1 MKVYAMKPSN
11 NAVFRLFLLLTTLH
25 MLWVT
30 WGFLSE
36 GVAAATSL
44 SWIFHLSAWGFY
56 AFLYS
61 LIVVLPAWLASLFL
75 RAYPRL
81 LAALAIVLSSA
92 GLMFIKSDLMIY
104 DLYRF
109 HFNGFIWNLMTT
121 KGGLASLGTSGGTY
135 VSIAGSVLLVAMIQT
150 IFWIISVRHPQF
162 KLARISAI
170 VIWILAPILFVIQGL
185 IYGIS
190 DVKNIGA
197 VLDTAEVYP
206 FYQHVLIRSLA
217 ARYGMDIERRHDHRL
232 SVDTARLHYPLQAIN
247 YQSVNHPPNIV
258 IFAAESLRW
267 DRLTPEI
274 MPNSWQLG
282 QQGSLFTQHYS
293 SGNGTRE
300 GLFGMFY
307 GLYGS
312 YWASFLHAQQSPLL
326 MDRLQ
331 SLGYQFDLRTSAK
344 FSYPEFN
351 KTLFAKFSLAD
362 LHEADESMSP
372 WQRDEWNA
380 SQQIAFLKQRDR
392 SKPFMSFF
400 FFESTHARY
409 DFPDQAVVASPYLG
423 DVNYWGM
430 SRASLQPRIGE
441 FKNRYSNA
449 AHWIDMQIGRVLEEL
464 RTQGLLENTIII
476 ITGDHG
482 EEFLEKGNWGHNST
496 FVEEQTHVPMVVW
509 MPGRTHAEIEHVSS
523 HLDISPTLLQA
534 LGAPADASSYSLGRN
549 IYETQQRD
557 FIVVSDWRTIGV
569 LTNDMKYR
577 IAYQQNGIKHYV
589 PTGRNDEVLDAEQQ
603 AALTAE
609 HQPQLL
615 QAIKNCSRF
624 MASFKD

>member
-1 MKVYAMKPSN
+1 MKPSN
-11 NAVFRLFLLLTTLH
+11 HAVFRLFLLLTTLH

-30 WGFLSE
+30 WGFFSE
-36 GVAAATSL
+36 GVAAATHI
-44 SWIFHLSAWGFY
+44 SWLFHLSAWGFY

-61 LIVVLPAWLASLFL
+61 LIAVLPAWLSSIFL
-75 RAYPRL
+75 KRHSRL
-81 LAALAIVLSSA
+81 LAALAVGLTSA

-109 HFNGFIWNLMTT
+109 HFNGFVWNLMTT
-121 KGGLASLGTSGGTY
+121 KGGMASLGTSGATY
-135 VSIAGSVLLVAMIQT
+135 IAIAWSVLLVLSLQLL
-150 IFWIISVRHPQF
+150 FWFMSLRLEQVT
-162 KLARISAI
+162 LARRSA
-170 VIWILAPILFVIQGL
+170 VAVWLVAPLMFATQGL

-206 FYQHVLIRSLA
+206 FYQQILMRKLA
-217 ARYGMDIERRHDHRL
+217 ARFGMEIERNHSHNHRL
-232 SVDTARLHYPLQAIN
+232 SVDTARLHYPLQPLN
-247 YQSVNHPPNIV
+247 YQAVDHPPNIV

-274 MPNSWQLG
+274 MPNAWQLG
-282 QQGSLFTQHYS
+282 QEGALFTQHYS

-351 KTLFAKFSLAD
+351 KTLFAKFPLAD
-362 LHEADESMSP
+362 LHEADEGMNP
-372 WQRDEWNA
+372 WRRDEWNA
-380 SQQIAFLKQRDR
+380 SQQIVFLKQRDR

-449 AHWIDMQIGRVLEEL
+449 AHWIDMQIGRVLQEL
-464 RTQGLLENTIII
+464 RAQGLLENTIII

-496 FVEEQTHVPMVVW
+496 FVEEQTHVPMVMW
-509 MPGRTHAEIEHVSS
+509 MPGQPHTEIKNVTS
-523 HLDISPTLLQA
+523 HLDISPTLLQV
-534 LGAPADASSYSLGRN
+534 LGAPADASAYSLGRN
-549 IYETQQRD
+549 IFSTQQRD

-569 LTNDMKYR
+569 MTDNMKYR
-577 IAYQQNGIKHYV
+577 IAYQQNGMKHYV
-589 PTGRNDEVLDAEQQ
+589 PTGRDDAVLNAEQQ
-603 AALTAE
+603 AARTEE

-624 MASFKD
+624 LASFKD

>member
-1 MKVYAMKPSN
+1 MKPSN
-11 NAVFRLFLLLTTLH
+11 HAVFRLFLLLTTLH

-30 WGFLSE
+30 WGFFSE
-36 GVAAATSL
+36 GVAAATHI
-44 SWIFHLSAWGFY
+44 SWLFHLSAWGFY

-61 LIVVLPAWLASLFL
+61 LIAVLPVWLSSIFL
-75 RAYPRL
+75 KRHSRL
-81 LAALAIVLSSA
+81 LAALAVGLTSA

-109 HFNGFIWNLMTT
+109 HFNGFVWNLMTT
-121 KGGLASLGTSGGTY
+121 KGGMASLGTSGATY
-135 VSIAGSVLLVAMIQT
+135 IAIAWSVLLVLSLQLL
-150 IFWIISVRHPQF
+150 FWFMSLRLEQVT
-162 KLARISAI
+162 LARRSA
-170 VIWILAPILFVIQGL
+170 VAVWLVAPLMFATQGL

-206 FYQHVLIRSLA
+206 FYQQILMRKLA
-217 ARYGMDIERRHDHRL
+217 ARFGMEIERNRSHNHRL
-232 SVDTARLHYPLQAIN
+232 SVDTARLHYPLQPLN
-247 YQSVNHPPNIV
+247 YQAVDHPPNIV

-274 MPNSWQLG
+274 MPNAWQLG
-282 QQGSLFTQHYS
+282 QEGALFTQHYS

-351 KTLFAKFSLAD
+351 KTLFAKFPLAD
-362 LHEADESMSP
+362 LHEADEGMNP
-372 WQRDEWNA
+372 WRRDEWNA
-380 SQQIAFLKQRDR
+380 SQQIVFLKQRDR

-449 AHWIDMQIGRVLEEL
+449 AHWIDMQIGRVLQEL
-464 RTQGLLENTIII
+464 RAQGLLENTIII

-496 FVEEQTHVPMVVW
+496 FVEEQTHVPMVMW
-509 MPGRTHAEIEHVSS
+509 MPGQPHTEIRNVTS
-523 HLDISPTLLQA
+523 HLDISPTLLQV
-534 LGAPADASSYSLGRN
+534 LGAPADASAYSLGRN
-549 IYETQQRD
+549 IFSTQQRD

-569 LTNDMKYR
+569 MTDNMKYR
-577 IAYQQNGIKHYV
+577 IAYQQNGMKHYV
-589 PTGRNDEVLDAEQQ
+589 PTGRDDAVLNAEQQ
-603 AALTAE
+603 AARTEE

-624 MASFKD
+624 LASFKD

>member
-1 MKVYAMKPSN
+1 MKPSN
-11 NAVFRLFLLLTTLH
+11 HAVFRLFLLLTTLH

-30 WGFLSE
+30 WGFFSE
-36 GVAAATSL
+36 GVAAATHI
-44 SWIFHLSAWGFY
+44 SWLFHLSAWGFY

-61 LIVVLPAWLASLFL
+61 LIAVLPAWLSSIFL
-75 RAYPRL
+75 KRHSRL
-81 LAALAIVLSSA
+81 LAALAVGLTSA

-109 HFNGFIWNLMTT
+109 HFNGFVWNLMTT
-121 KGGLASLGTSGGTY
+121 KGGMASLGTSGATY
-135 VSIAGSVLLVAMIQT
+135 IAIAWSVLLVLSLQLL
-150 IFWIISVRHPQF
+150 FWFMSLRLEQAT
-162 KLARISAI
+162 LARRSA
-170 VIWILAPILFVIQGL
+170 VAVWLVATLMFATQGL

-206 FYQHVLIRSLA
+206 FYQQILMRKLA
-217 ARYGMDIERRHDHRL
+217 ARFGMEIERNRSHNHRL
-232 SVDTARLHYPLQAIN
+232 SVDTARLHYPLQPLN
-247 YQSVNHPPNIV
+247 YQAVDHPPNIV

-274 MPNSWQLG
+274 MPNAWQLG
-282 QQGSLFTQHYS
+282 QEGALFTQHYS

-351 KTLFAKFSLAD
+351 KTLFAKFPLAD
-362 LHEADESMSP
+362 LHEADEGMNP
-372 WQRDEWNA
+372 WRRDEWNA
-380 SQQIAFLKQRDR
+380 SQQIVFLKQRDR

-449 AHWIDMQIGRVLEEL
+449 AHWIDMQIGRVLQEL
-464 RTQGLLENTIII
+464 RAQGLLENTIII

-496 FVEEQTHVPMVVW
+496 FVEEQTHVPMVMW
-509 MPGRTHAEIEHVSS
+509 MPGQPHTEIKNVTS
-523 HLDISPTLLQA
+523 HLDISPTLLQV
-534 LGAPADASSYSLGRN
+534 LGAPADASAYSLGRN
-549 IYETQQRD
+549 IFSTQQRD

-569 LTNDMKYR
+569 MTDNMKYR
-577 IAYQQNGIKHYV
+577 IAYQQNGMKHYV
-589 PTGRNDEVLDAEQQ
+589 PTGRDDAVLNAEQQ
-603 AALTAE
+603 AARTEE

-624 MASFKD
+624 LASFKD

>member
-1 MKVYAMKPSN
+1 MKSSN
-11 NAVFRLFLLLTTLH
+11 HAAFRLFLLLTTFH

-30 WGFLSE
+30 WGFFSE
-36 GVAAATSL
+36 GTAVATPV
-44 SWIFHLSAWGFY
+44 SWLFHVCAWGFY

-61 LIVVLPAWLASLFL
+61 LIALSPAWLAGVLIK
-75 RAYPRL
+75 RHPKL
-81 LAALAIVLSSA
+81 LAGLAIGLTSA

-109 HFNGFIWNLMTT
+109 HFNGFVWNLMTT
-121 KGGLASLGTSGGTY
+121 KGGMSSLGTSGGTY
-135 VSIAGSVLLVAMIQT
+135 VSIAWSVTLVILIQSLLWVASTRLAQST
-150 IFWIISVRHPQF
+150 IPKR
-162 KLARISAI
+162 SA
-170 VIWILAPILFVIQGL
+170 VFLFLLAPLLFVVQGL

-190 DVKNIGA
+190 DVKNVGA

-206 FYQHVLIRSLA
+206 FYRQVLMRSLA
-217 ARYGMDIERRHDHRL
+217 ARFGMDIERHHNHRL
-232 SVDTARLHYPLQAIN
+232 SVDTARLHYPLQPIH
-247 YQSVNHPPNIV
+247 YQPVKNPPNIV

-274 MPNSWQLG
+274 MPTTWQLG
-282 QQGSLFTQHYS
+282 QQGTLFKQHYS

-300 GLFGMFY
+300 GLFGLFY

-344 FSYPEFN
+344 FSYPEFS
-351 KTLFAKFSLAD
+351 KTLFAKFPLSD
-362 LHEADESMSP
+362 LHEAEDALTP
-372 WQRDEWNA
+372 WRRDEWNA

-409 DFPDQAVVASPYLG
+409 DFPEQAVIASPYLG
-423 DVNYWGM
+423 DVNYWNM

-449 AHWIDMQIGRVLEEL
+449 AHWVDAQIGRVIDEL
-464 RTQGLLENTIII
+464 RAQGLMENTIII

-496 FVEEQTHVPMVVW
+496 FVEEQTHVPMVMW
-509 MPGRTHAEIEHVSS
+509 MPGHHPLEVANVTS

-534 LGAPADASSYSLGRN
+534 LGVQAEASDYSLGRN
-549 IYETQQRD
+549 IFDTQARD

-569 LTNDMKYR
+569 LTKDMKYR
-577 IAYQQNGIKHYV
+577 IAYQQNGMKHYE
-589 PTGRNDEVLDAEQQ
+589 PSGRNDEILNAEQQ

-609 HQPQLL
+609 NQPQLL

-624 MASFKD
+624 LATFKD